1 MPRTLIS
8 QRQNGSLNL
17 DQSTTS
23 ATNADQITYWN
34 SRAGETWAAMQ
45 KRIDA
50 QIDPL
55 GVAAIERL
63 APAHGEKTLDIGCGC
78 GTTTLELARRVGASG
93 HVAAVDISK
102 PMLDV
107 ARRAAGEA
115 RVQNVTF
122 LEADAQT
129 YAFPPGSFDAV
140 FSRFGVMFFS
150 DPVAAFKN
158 LHAALK
164 PGSGR
169 LAFVCWRKLSEN
181 PWMATPVKAAM
192 QHLPP
197 QPPPDPHAP
206 GPFAFADAERVKGIL
221 TEAGFADVAVAPHDQ
236 KIELGMLE
244 QAIEHCTRV
253 GPLAR
258 LLTENPD
265 AVDPVID
272 SLRETLRAF
281 ETNGVVRMD
290 SGVWIV
296 SARAA

>member
-1 MPRTLIS
+1 
-8 QRQNGSLNL
+8 L
-17 DQSTTS
+17 DHSATS
-23 ATNADQITYWN
+23 ANADQITYWN

-50 QIDPL
+50 QIEPL
-55 GVAAIERL
+55 GVRAIERL
-63 APAHGEKTLDIGCGC
+63 APHHGEKVLDIGCGC
-78 GTTTLELARRVGASG
+78 GTTTLELARRVGTSG
-93 HVAAVDISK
+93 HVTAADISR

-115 RVQNVTF
+115 RAENIAF
-122 LEADAQT
+122 IEADAQI
-129 YAFPPGSFDAV
+129 YAFGADSFDAL

-169 LAFVCWRKLSEN
+169 LVFVCWRKLPEN

-197 QPPPDPHAP
+197 QPPADPQAP
-206 GPFAFADAERVKGIL
+206 GPFAFADAERVTRIL
-221 TEAGFADVAVAPHDQ
+221 AEAGFADVAVTPHDQ
-236 KIELGMLE
+236 QVELGMLE
-244 QAIEHCTRV
+244 QAVEHCTRV
-253 GPLAR
+253 GPLSR

-272 SLRETLRAF
+272 TLRETLRDF
-281 ETNGVVRMD
+281 ETEGVVRMD
-290 SGVWIV
+290 AGVWIV
-296 SARAA
+296 SAKRA